1 VFDLLLNVQVILNI
15 LDRAVIG
22 QGLNQPDRLVFHKA
36 HEFPL
41 SLKNPLTV
49 LLEGRLSGGSM
60 KITIK
65 PESLAFQQ
73 VDLFYYPGKKV
84 SHP

>member
-1 VFDLLLNVQVILNI
+1 MFDLLLNVQVILNI

-22 QGLNQPDRLVFHKA
+22 QRLNQPDRFVFNYA
-36 HEFPL
+36 HEL
-41 SLKNPLTV
+41 SRSLKNPLTV
-49 LLEGRLSGGSM
+49 LLEDHLSGGSV

-73 VDLFYYPGKKV
+73 VDSL
-84 SHP
+84 